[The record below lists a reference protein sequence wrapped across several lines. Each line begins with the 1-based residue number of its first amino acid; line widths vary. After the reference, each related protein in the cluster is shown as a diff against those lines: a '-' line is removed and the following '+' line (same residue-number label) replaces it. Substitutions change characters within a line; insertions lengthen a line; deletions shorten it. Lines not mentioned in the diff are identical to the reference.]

1 MACAWR
7 YTLDSRTVF
16 ADVACV
22 SSSLTPKSG
31 LTPTQ
36 STAMTSATARRHTR
50 TTRHNKYARATEKGY
65 LHLDFRRLQCSQPQ
79 KILLAP
85 SQFVQLE
92 LSPNPASSTFAHK
105 AAIRSSSL
113 AIVQVVKSSL
123 HTPTMKITR
132 RTVEGT
138 KLMVAV
144 LVRSTQ
150 GDGGINTAYLERLNA
165 IVRQRLACLARRS
178 CPLARRQETLHL
190 GMYLVGTVIIWRP
203 TTFPSPKTHN
213 SPVLLQWLPG

>member
-1 MACAWR
+1 MA
-7 YTLDSRTVF
+7 
-16 ADVACV
+16 
-22 SSSLTPKSG
+22 
-31 LTPTQ
+31 
-36 STAMTSATARRHTR
+36 STA
-50 TTRHNKYARATEKGY
+50 
-65 LHLDFRRLQCSQPQ
+65 